1 MSRPEYELL
10 TQPRPPA
17 KPNNIRII
25 EEDDA
30 KGDTAAAYQYCRDIM
45 GRQDVPGILKCF
57 GTNPAAARQMVDM
70 GSAVL
75 FNDGYLTRRQK
86 EMIATY
92 ISSLNACPYC
102 LDSHG
107 FFLTALGTTIEAMR
121 AIAADKLDKAEIS
134 EAEQELLRF
143 AGKVNSES
151 FKIGRD
157 DVQRLCDLHWQEEQ
171 IAEAVHVAA
180 LMGLCN
186 RVANT
191 FGLPSQELLTL
202 KKGNPGHILDQIGL
216 GSPKTGNNLE
226 K

>member
-1 MSRPEYELL
+1 MSHSEDELL
-10 TQPRPPA
+10 TQPRSVHPA
-17 KPNNIRII
+17 KASNIHII
-25 EEDDA
+25 EEDEA
-30 KGDTAAAYQYCRDIM
+30 EGDTAAAYQYFRDTM

-57 GTNPAAARQMVDM
+57 GTNPAAAREMVDM

-75 FNDGYLTRRQK
+75 FKDGYLTRRQK

-107 FFLTALGTTIEAMR
+107 FFLTTLGTTLETMR
-121 AIAADKLDKAEIS
+121 AIAADKLDEAEIS

-143 AGKVNSES
+143 TGRVNSES

-157 DVQRLCDLHWQEEQ
+157 DVQRLCGQHWQEEQ

-186 RVANT
+186 RVANA
-191 FGLPSQELLTL
+191 FGLTSQ
-202 KKGNPGHILDQIGL
+202 NFVPFR
-216 GSPKTGNNLE
+216 
-226 K
+226 